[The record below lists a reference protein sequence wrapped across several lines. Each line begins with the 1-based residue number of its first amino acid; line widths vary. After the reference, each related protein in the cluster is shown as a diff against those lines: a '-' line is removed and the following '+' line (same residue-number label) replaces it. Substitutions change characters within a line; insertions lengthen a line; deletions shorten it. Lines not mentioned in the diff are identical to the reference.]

1 MATEELVTPEGTRR
15 QPMQRRS
22 IERVVRLLD
31 TCAALLD
38 EVGYEALTTREVAR
52 RAGVPV
58 GTLYQFFTDKQ
69 ALVRA
74 LATRNLETFV
84 ARLHE
89 RFVNHAPRSWA
100 AAAAI
105 VVDEYVT
112 RKRTVPGFA
121 VVDFGLAQPGRP
133 YLLDATDARENNEIV
148 AERLGA
154 LATGELGLPG
164 GAGVDGLNT
173 VLLVA
178 VETADNLLRLAFR
191 RDPDGDPA
199 IIAETTELLSDYLTS
214 RLG

>member
-1 MATEELVTPEGTRR
+1 MAAEELVTTEGTRR
-15 QPMQRRS
+15 QPVQRRS
-22 IERVVRLLD
+22 IERVARLLD

-74 LATRNLETFV
+74 LATRNLDAFV
-84 ARLHE
+84 EHLHE
-89 RFVNHAPRSWA
+89 RFVAAAPATWA
-100 AAAAI
+100 AAATM
-105 VVDEYVT
+105 VVEEYVA
-112 RKRTVPGFA
+112 RKRTVPGFG

-133 YLLDATDARENNEIV
+133 YLLDATDARENNEVV

-164 GAGVDGLNT
+164 GGDPGELNT

-191 RDPDGDPA
+191 RSPEGDAA
-199 IIAETTELLSDYLTS
+199 IIAETAELLSDYLTS